1 MEELAPSFPG
11 AVVTC
16 RRFLSRESLFE
27 SISDVAG
34 LFGDVK
40 PVSMGVPLGV
50 GKGALPK
57 NQSKIV
63 GRHRK
68 EKRDVLDLNLFIITI
83 SGRPQDWETIV
94 MG

>member
-11 AVVTC
+11 AVVIGG
-16 RRFLSRESLFE
+16 RFLSRESLFE

-57 NQSKIV
+57 NQSKIA

-68 EKRDVLDLNLFIITI
+68 GKRDVLDLNLFIITI